1 MSNLKKMKRF
11 IFNLHFITVPPVIK
25 QEGLTKEFETV
36 ENKTLHINCPVEGV
50 PFPSILWLKD
60 RTPLLDF
67 PYENIKVIN
76 EGQRLMVIQAKVKD
90 STKYTCQATNIAGQ
104 VKETFTLKVY
114 GKSVHFVSSFFAISQ
129 VLEAHIIKNTLIIY
143 IYIFFG

>member
-1 MSNLKKMKRF
+1 M
-11 IFNLHFITVPPVIK
+11 PPVIK
-25 QEGLTKEFETV
+25 QQGLKKEFTVV
-36 ENKTLHINCPVEGV
+36 ENQTVHINCPVDGV

-67 PYENIKVIN
+67 PYEDLKVIN
-76 EGQRLMVIQAKVKD
+76 EGQRLKVIKAKVKD

-114 GKSVHFVSSFFAISQ
+114 GKFINTDFFYFLNLFFFFFFFYKCSHYNEHFHYKENF
-129 VLEAHIIKNTLIIY
+129 N
-143 IYIFFG
+143 